1 MIFQPGHEIKKTLE
15 YMISPLANV
24 SSKAKI
30 GKNVTIE
37 PFATV
42 YEDVEI
48 GDNTYIHPN
57 AIIYPDTT
65 IGSNCQIFPGA
76 LVGIVSQDLK
86 YKGEKAKT
94 VVGNN
99 TVIREYVTI
108 HKGTSDRMLTA
119 VGDNCLIMA
128 YAHIAHDC
136 IVGNNVILAN
146 YVGLAGH
153 VTIEDFVILE
163 GFAAVQ
169 QFTVIGA
176 HSFIAGASK
185 VRKNVPPFIRV
196 AREPLQYIGVNTV
209 GLSRRGFDKET
220 INQIED
226 IYRLIFV
233 RGHNITNALELVE
246 QEIADNAT
254 RQQIVEFIRNSKE
267 GIVKGI

>member
-1 MIFQPGHEIKKTLE
+1 
-15 YMISPLANV
+15 MISPLASV
-24 SSKAKI
+24 SKKAQI

-37 PFATV
+37 AFATV
-42 YEDVEI
+42 YDDVII
-48 GDNTYIHPN
+48 GDNTHIHPN

-65 IGSNCQIFPGA
+65 IGNNCQIFPGA

-94 VVGNN
+94 VIGNN
-99 TVIREYVTI
+99 TIIREYATI
-108 HKGTSDRMLTA
+108 HKGTADRMLTS

-153 VTIEDFVILE
+153 ITIEDFVIIE
-163 GFAAVQ
+163 GYAAIQ
-169 QFTVIGA
+169 QFITIGA
-176 HSFIAGASK
+176 HSFLAGASK

-196 AREPLQYIGVNTV
+196 AREPLQYIGVNTI
-209 GLSRRGFDKET
+209 GLARRNFDKET

-233 RGHNITNALELVE
+233 RGHNVSNALELVE
-246 QEIADNAT
+246 QEIPNSDIKN
-254 RQQIVEFIRNSKE
+254 QIVGFIKNSKD

>member
-1 MIFQPGHEIKKTLE
+1 
-15 YMISPLANV
+15 MISPQANV
-24 SSKAKI
+24 SPKAKI

-37 PFATV
+37 AFATV

-48 GDNTYIHPN
+48 GDNTRIHPN
-57 AIIYPDTT
+57 SIIYPDTT

-94 VVGNN
+94 VIGNN
-99 TVIREYVTI
+99 TVLREYVTV
-108 HKGTSDRMLTA
+108 HKGTADRMLTA

-128 YAHIAHDC
+128 YAHVAHDC
-136 IVGNNVILAN
+136 IIGNNVILAN

-153 VTIEDFVILE
+153 VTIEDFVIVE
-163 GFAAVQ
+163 GYTAIQ
-169 QFTVIGA
+169 QFVVVGA
-176 HSFIAGASK
+176 HSFLAGTSK
-185 VRKNVPPFIRV
+185 VRKNVPPYIRV

-209 GLSRRGFDKET
+209 GLSRRGFEKET

-246 QEIADNAT
+246 QEVPDTET
-254 RQQIVEFIRNSKE
+254 RKQIVEFIRNSKE

>member
-1 MIFQPGHEIKKTLE
+1 
-15 YMISPLANV
+15 MISPLANV
-24 SSKAKI
+24 SPKASI
-30 GKNVTIE
+30 GNNVTIQ

-42 YEDVEI
+42 YEDVVI

-65 IGSNCQIFPGA
+65 IGSDCQIFPGA
-76 LVGIVSQDLK
+76 LIGVVSQDLK

-99 TVIREYVTI
+99 TIIREYATI
-108 HKGTSDRMLTA
+108 HKGTADRKITS
-119 VGDNCLIMA
+119 VGNNCLLMA
-128 YAHIAHDC
+128 YSHVAHDC

-153 VTIEDFVILE
+153 ITIEDFVIIE
-163 GFAAVQ
+163 GYTAIQ
-169 QFTVIGA
+169 QFITIGA
-176 HSFIAGASK
+176 HSFLAGASK

-196 AREPLQYIGVNTV
+196 ARDPLQYIGVNTV
-209 GLSRRGFDKET
+209 GLSRRGFDKEL

-233 RGHNITNALELVE
+233 RGHNLTNALELVE
-246 QEIADNAT
+246 QEIPDTET
-254 RQQIVEFIRNSKE
+254 RKQIVDFIRSSQD